1 MTTSIA
7 RSPVLWIG
15 LVIGLVI
22 AASGLVGGES
32 ILAATISLVVVL
44 GFVVLMAL
52 LQGRS
57 ETASSLAGRP
67 ADERWEHISLE
78 ASAYAFAVSALATI
92 GALAITQ
99 ATGGAWGPYALVA
112 GVMGLAYLGSLA
124 VVRARH

>member
-1 MTTSIA
+1 MMSAA

-15 LVIGLVI
+15 FVIGLVI
-22 AASGLVGGES
+22 AASELLGGDS
-32 ILAATISLVVVL
+32 ILTAAVSLAVVV
-44 GFVVLMAL
+44 GFAVLVTL

-67 ADERWEHISLE
+67 VDERWEHIGLE
-78 ASAYAFAVSALATI
+78 ASAYAFAVSGLATI
-92 GALAITQ
+92 GALAIAQ
-99 ATGGAWGPYALVA
+99 ATGGAWQPYAIVA